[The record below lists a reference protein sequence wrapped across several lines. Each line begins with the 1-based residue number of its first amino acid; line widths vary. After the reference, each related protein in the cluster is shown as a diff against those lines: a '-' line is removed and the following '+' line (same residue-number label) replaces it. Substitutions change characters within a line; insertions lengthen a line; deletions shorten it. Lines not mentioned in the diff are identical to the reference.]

1 MEPSR
6 ASGQLPV
13 PVKDWVTKATTENT
27 IDLQQKIVAFLLR
40 AYGALLLASV
50 AIFFLQGFNLWGF
63 KLSETVL
70 KFIGT
75 ATIGEISGLVTL
87 TIRAVFVKK

>member
-6 ASGQLPV
+6 ASGQRPV
-13 PVKDWVTKATTENT
+13 AVKDWVTRATTENT
-27 IDLQQKIVAFLLR
+27 IDLQQKIVGFLLR
-40 AYGALLLASV
+40 AYGGLLVASV

-70 KFIGT
+70 KFIGA
-75 ATIGEISGLVTL
+75 ATIGEIGGLITL